1 MGLGEVQRTDH
12 HDGGP
17 QRVAG
22 TLEVVPLDTV
32 QLAYVLPLGEVH
44 AVQVGRSARI
54 KPPACR
60 DECEGG
66 GRAGEKRELG
76 QRHQLP
82 VPSFWSPGFRFQRVE
97 RTNV

>member
-1 MGLGEVQRTDH
+1 MRLGEVQWADH

-54 KPPACR
+54 EPPAC
-60 DECEGG
+60 
-66 GRAGEKRELG
+66 
-76 QRHQLP
+76 
-82 VPSFWSPGFRFQRVE
+82 
-97 RTNV
+97 